1 MVRPAAIEDKTQL
14 VPFLLHGAGGDRGK
28 PVGLKNDEVQM
39 GKLKYEAQNGR
50 VVFEQRIYVRAER
63 AGVLVD
69 GVPWSQNAAGKIFG
83 RGTRLRVQQRLELD
97 GAMPIVAYIQLLCV
111 KRPDGGRVLKPHG
124 VGRAQRQRQAFLLS
138 GKPDGRRAD
147 NSGAVS

>member
-1 MVRPAAIEDKTQL
+1 MVRPTAIEDKTQL
-14 VPFLLHGAGGDRGK
+14 VPFLLHGEGGDRGK

-69 GVPWSQNAAGKIFG
+69 GVPWSQNAAGKILGDRARF
-83 RGTRLRVQQRLELD
+83 RVQQGLELD
-97 GAMPIVAYIQLLCV
+97 GAVPCMTDAQLV
-111 KRPDGGRVLKPHG
+111 GIERPDGGVVLEANG
-124 VGRAQRQRQAFLLS
+124 VGGTKNQLQARS
-138 GKPDGRRAD
+138 RR
-147 NSGAVS
+147 G